1 LSDGSQGDQLEF
13 VELDAYGDQSDPQK
27 GLMMT
32 SVLNFLLAIL
42 LAPLYAAVILKTK
55 AFFGGKKGPPLLI
68 NYYTLVKLMK
78 KGSVYS
84 TSTTAIF
91 KLGPVVS
98 LCAAATVLMFLP
110 IAGQPP
116 IFAFQGDIILMLYLL
131 GLGRFFTIAA
141 AMDTA
146 SPFEGMGAAR
156 EAYFPIICE
165 ATLFMILILFY
176 VITGELSLSAYF
188 AAGQPAGFWQ
198 AAGAPL
204 LFVVLALFIVLL
216 TENSRVP
223 VDDPATH
230 LELTM
235 IHEVMVL
242 DHSGPDFAFIE
253 LGSFLKLFFY
263 STLVSRLVCPM
274 AYGHPAADLVV
285 FLATM
290 GVVYVAVG
298 VTESVMARY
307 RMDKV
312 PQFILTSFA
321 LAFFA
326 TVISLE
332 FLK

>member
-1 LSDGSQGDQLEF
+1 MRAISLL
-13 VELDAYGDQSDPQK
+13 VLA
-27 GLMMT
+27 MM
-32 SVLNFLLAIL
+32 
-42 LAPLYAAVILKTK
+42 LAPLYSALILKVK

-68 NYYTLVKLMK
+68 NYYTLSKLLK

-84 TSTTAIF
+84 TSTTVIF
-91 KLGPVVS
+91 KMGPMVS
-98 LCAAATVLMFLP
+98 LCAAVTALLILP
-110 IAGQPP
+110 IAGQRPVFSFHGDV
-116 IFAFQGDIILMLYLL
+116 IFLLYLL

-165 ATLFMILILFY
+165 ATLFMTLILFY
-176 VITGELSLSAYF
+176 ILTGELSLAAYF
-188 AAGQPAGFWQ
+188 AEGVPLGLWQ

-204 LFVVLALFIVLL
+204 LFVIFALFIVLL

-242 DHSGPDFAFIE
+242 DHSGPDLALIE
-253 LGSFLKLFFY
+253 LGSFFKLFFY
-263 STLVSRLVCPM
+263 ATLVTHLIWPLTLGTSALDVM
-274 AYGHPAADLVV
+274 LFFVMLGL
-285 FLATM
+285 
-290 GVVYVAVG
+290 VYVAVG
-298 VTESVMARY
+298 VTESIMARY

-312 PQFILTSFA
+312 PQFVLTSFA
-321 LAFFA
+321 LVCFA
-326 TVISLE
+326 TVITLE

>member
-1 LSDGSQGDQLEF
+1 MIESIILW
-13 VELDAYGDQSDPQK
+13 
-27 GLMMT
+27 
-32 SVLNFLLAIL
+32 LLAIL
-42 LAPLYAAVILKTK
+42 TAPFFSALILKVK

-68 NYYTLVKLMK
+68 NYYTLIKLLK

-84 TSTTAIF
+84 TSTTTVF
-91 KLGPVVS
+91 KLGPIVS
-98 LCAAATVLMFLP
+98 LSTAITVLMFLP
-110 IAGQPP
+110 IAGHKPLFSFNGDV
-116 IFAFQGDIILMLYLL
+116 IFVLYLL

-165 ATLFMILILFY
+165 ATTFMILILFY
-176 VITGELSLSAYF
+176 KLTGELQLAAYF
-188 AAGQPAGFWQ
+188 TGHNTLALWHS
-198 AAGAPL
+198 AGAPL
-204 LFVVLALFIVLL
+204 LFVVISFFIILL

-242 DHSGPDFAFIE
+242 DHSGPDFGLIE
-253 LGSFLKLFFY
+253 LGSFCKLFFY
-263 STLVSRLVCPM
+263 STIISRLILPSDFGV
-274 AYGHPAADLVV
+274 PALTYCLFIAGLLVV
-285 FLATM
+285 YIT
-290 GVVYVAVG
+290 VG
-298 VTESVMARY
+298 VTESVIARY

-312 PQFILTSFA
+312 PQFVLTSFA

-326 TVISLE
+326 TIITLE

>member
-1 LSDGSQGDQLEF
+1 MSTVIVF
-13 VELDAYGDQSDPQK
+13 I
-27 GLMMT
+27 
-32 SVLNFLLAIL
+32 LALL
-42 LAPLYAAVILKTK
+42 LAPLYAGLIIKIK
-55 AFFGGKKGPPLLI
+55 AWFGGRKGSPILI
-68 NYYTLVKLMK
+68 HYYTLLKLIR

-84 TSTTAIF
+84 TSTTFIF
-91 KLGPVVS
+91 KLGPMVG
-98 LCAAATVLMFLP
+98 LAAALFALMFLP
-110 IAGQPP
+110 IGGQRPLLS
-116 IFAFQGDIILMLYLL
+116 FTGDILLILYLL

-156 EAYFPIICE
+156 EAYFPILCE
-165 ATLFMILILFY
+165 ATVFMVLILFY
-176 VITGELSLSAYF
+176 VLSGKLSLASYF
-188 AAGQPAGFWQ
+188 AGNQPLELWQ
-198 AAGAPL
+198 SAGAPL
-204 LFVVLALFIVLL
+204 LFVVIALFIVLL

-223 VDDPATH
+223 VDDPTTH

-242 DHSGPDFAFIE
+242 DHSGPDFALIE

-263 STLVSRLVCPM
+263 GTLIARLICPFEL
-274 AYGHPAADLVV
+274 GHPMIEAGVFFLV
-285 FLATM
+285 L
-290 GVVYVAVG
+290 GLVYIAVG

-312 PQFILTSFA
+312 PQFVLTSFA

-326 TVISLE
+326 TIITLE

>member
-1 LSDGSQGDQLEF
+1 MRSITIL
-13 VELDAYGDQSDPQK
+13 A
-27 GLMMT
+27 
-32 SVLNFLLAIL
+32 LAIL
-42 LAPLYAAVILKTK
+42 LAPFYSALILKVK

-68 NYYTLVKLMK
+68 NYFTLIKLFK

-84 TSTTAIF
+84 TSTTFIF
-91 KLGPVVS
+91 KLGPMVS
-98 LCAAATVLMFLP
+98 LSAAAMVLMFLP
-110 IAGQPP
+110 IGGQPP
-116 IFAFQGDIILMLYLL
+116 LFSFNGDIILLLYLL

-165 ATLFMILILFY
+165 ATFFMILILFT
-176 VITGELSLSAYF
+176 ILTGQLSLAAYF
-188 AAGQPAGFWQ
+188 SSGQPLMLWQTAGS
-198 AAGAPL
+198 PL
-204 LFVVLALFIVLL
+204 LFVVIALFIILL

-242 DHSGPDFAFIE
+242 DHSGPDFALIE
-253 LGSFLKLFFY
+253 LGAFLKLFFY
-263 STLVSRLVCPM
+263 ATLVSLLICPFSL
-274 AYGHPAADLVV
+274 GSPAADIGLFSCILALVY
-285 FLATM
+285 A
-290 GVVYVAVG
+290 AVG
-298 VTESVMARY
+298 VTESVMARF

-312 PQFILTSFA
+312 PQFVLTSFA

-326 TVISLE
+326 TVITLE
-332 FLK
+332 FIK

>member
-1 LSDGSQGDQLEF
+1 MIESIILW
-13 VELDAYGDQSDPQK
+13 
-27 GLMMT
+27 
-32 SVLNFLLAIL
+32 LLAIL
-42 LAPLYAAVILKTK
+42 TAPFFSAIILKIK

-68 NYYTLVKLMK
+68 NYYTLIKLFK

-84 TSTTAIF
+84 NSTTVMF
-91 KLGPVVS
+91 KLGPIVS
-98 LCAAATVLMFLP
+98 LCSAITVLMFLP
-110 IAGQPP
+110 IAGQQPV
-116 IFAFQGDIILMLYLL
+116 FSFNGDIIFLLYIM

-165 ATLFMILILFY
+165 ATTFMILIFFY
-176 VITGELSLSAYF
+176 RLTGELQLSAYF
-188 AAGQPAGFWQ
+188 TGSNTLGLWSAT
-198 AAGAPL
+198 GAPL
-204 LFVVLALFIVLL
+204 LFVVIAFFIILL

-242 DHSGPDFAFIE
+242 DHSGPDFGLIE
-253 LGSFLKLFFY
+253 LGSFCKLFFY
-263 STLVSRLVCPM
+263 STIISRLMFPVDI
-274 AYGHPAADLVV
+274 GNLGLGIGV
-285 FLATM
+285 FILGLA
-290 GVVYVAVG
+290 VVYIIVG
-298 VTESVMARY
+298 VTESVIARY

-312 PQFILTSFA
+312 PQFVLTSFA

-326 TVISLE
+326 TIITLE
-332 FLK
+332 FIK

>member
-1 LSDGSQGDQLEF
+1 
-13 VELDAYGDQSDPQK
+13 
-27 GLMMT
+27 MT
-32 SVLNFLLAIL
+32 ESIILWFLAIL
-42 LAPLYAAVILKTK
+42 TAPFFSAVILKIK

-68 NYYTLVKLMK
+68 NYYTLIKLFK

-84 TSTTAIF
+84 NSTTFVF
-91 KLGPVVS
+91 KLGPIIS
-98 LCAAATVLMFLP
+98 LATALVVLMFLP
-110 IAGQPP
+110 IAGYAP
-116 IFAFQGDIILMLYLL
+116 IFSFNGDVLFILYVM

-165 ATLFMILILFY
+165 AAMFMILIFFFRL
-176 VITGELSLSAYF
+176 TGELQLSAYF
-188 AAGQPAGFWQ
+188 AGTNTMGLWNL
-198 AAGAPL
+198 AGAPL
-204 LFVVLALFIVLL
+204 LFIVISFFIILL

-242 DHSGPDFAFIE
+242 DHSGPDLALIE
-253 LGSFLKLFFY
+253 LGSFCKLFFY
-263 STLVSRLVCPM
+263 STLISRLILPFDTGITALGFGLYIV
-274 AYGHPAADLVV
+274 GL
-285 FLATM
+285 FI
-290 GVVYVAVG
+290 VYIAVG
-298 VTESVMARY
+298 VTESVIARY

-312 PQFILTSFA
+312 PQFVLTSFA

-326 TVISLE
+326 TIISLE
-332 FLK
+332 FIK

>member
-1 LSDGSQGDQLEF
+1 MIESI
-13 VELDAYGDQSDPQK
+13 
-27 GLMMT
+27 
-32 SVLNFLLAIL
+32 VLWLIAIL
-42 LAPLYAAVILKTK
+42 TAPFFSAMILKVK

-68 NYYTLVKLMK
+68 NYYTLIKLFK

-84 TSTTAIF
+84 TSTTVIF
-91 KLGPVVS
+91 KLGPIIS
-98 LCAAATVLMFLP
+98 LGSAVTVLMFLP
-110 IAGQPP
+110 IAGHQP
-116 IFAFQGDIILMLYLL
+116 IFSFNGDIIFVLYIM

-165 ATLFMILILFY
+165 ATMFMILIFFY
-176 VITGELSLSAYF
+176 RLTGHLQLSAYF
-188 AAGQPAGFWQ
+188 TGDHTLALWNL
-198 AAGAPL
+198 AGAPL
-204 LFVVLALFIVLL
+204 LFIVMAFFIILL

-242 DHSGPDFAFIE
+242 DHSGPDLALIE
-253 LGSFLKLFFY
+253 LGSFCKLFFY
-263 STLVSRLVCPM
+263 STLISRLILPFGSGVP
-274 AYGHPAADLVV
+274 G
-285 FLATM
+285 
-290 GVVYVAVG
+290 GSIVVYIAGLVLVYVVVG
-298 VTESVMARY
+298 IIESVIARY

-312 PQFILTSFA
+312 PQFVLTSFA

-326 TVISLE
+326 TIITLE
-332 FLK
+332 FVK

>member
-1 LSDGSQGDQLEF
+1 MIES
-13 VELDAYGDQSDPQK
+13 
-27 GLMMT
+27 
-32 SVLNFLLAIL
+32 IL
-42 LAPLYAAVILKTK
+42 LWTMAMLAAPFFSAVILKVK

-68 NYYTLVKLMK
+68 NYYTLIKLCK

-84 TSTTAIF
+84 TSTTF
-91 KLGPVVS
+91 VFRLGPMVS
-98 LCAAATVLMFLP
+98 LVTAATALMFLP
-110 IAGQPP
+110 IGGQRPL
-116 IFAFQGDIILMLYLL
+116 FSFYGDIILVLYLL

-165 ATLFMILILFY
+165 ATVFVALILFFRLS
-176 VITGELSLSAYF
+176 GELRLAAFF
-188 AAGQPAGFWQ
+188 AGPQPAALWQ
-198 AAGAPL
+198 TAGAPL
-204 LFVVLALFIVLL
+204 LFVVMAMFIVLL
-216 TENSRVP
+216 TENARVP

-253 LGSFLKLFFY
+253 MGAFAKLFFY
-263 STLVSRLVCPM
+263 
-274 AYGHPAADLVV
+274 
-285 FLATM
+285 ATM
-290 GVVYVAVG
+290 VARLICPFDLGAPAMNAIAAVASLVAVYVAVG
-298 VTESVMARY
+298 ITESVMARY
-307 RMDKV
+307 RMDRV
-312 PQFILTSFA
+312 PKFVLTSFA

-326 TVISLE
+326 TVITLE

>member
-1 LSDGSQGDQLEF
+1 MKS
-13 VELDAYGDQSDPQK
+13 
-27 GLMMT
+27 MI
-32 SVLNFLLAIL
+32 FLILAML
-42 LAPLYAAVILKTK
+42 LAPLYSAWILKVK
-55 AFFGGKKGPPLLI
+55 AFFGGRKGSPLLI
-68 NYYTLVKLMK
+68 NYYTLIKLFR

-84 TSTTAIF
+84 TSTTLIF
-91 KLGPVVS
+91 KLGPMVS
-98 LCAAATVLMFLP
+98 LCAASVVLMFVP
-110 IAGQPP
+110 VAGQPP
-116 IFAFQGDIILMLYLL
+116 LFSFNGDVVLLLYLL

-176 VITGELSLSAYF
+176 TLTGELNLAAYF
-188 AAGQPAGFWQ
+188 AGGQPAALWHN
-198 AAGAPL
+198 AGPPL
-204 LFVVLALFIVLL
+204 LFVVIALFIVLL

-242 DHSGPDFAFIE
+242 DHSGPDFALIE
-253 LGSFLKLFFY
+253 LGSFFKHFFYATLVTRLICPFSLGHPVADTALFFIALA
-263 STLVSRLVCPM
+263 LV
-274 AYGHPAADLVV
+274 Y
-285 FLATM
+285 T
-290 GVVYVAVG
+290 AVG

-307 RMDKV
+307 RMDRV
-312 PQFILTSFA
+312 PQFVLTSFA

-326 TVISLE
+326 TVITME

>member
-1 LSDGSQGDQLEF
+1 
-13 VELDAYGDQSDPQK
+13 
-27 GLMMT
+27 MT
-32 SVLNFLLAIL
+32 SLIILALAIL
-42 LAPLYAAVILKTK
+42 LAPFYSALILKVK

-68 NYYTLVKLMK
+68 NYFTLIKLFK

-84 TSTTAIF
+84 TSTTVIF
-91 KLGPVVS
+91 KMGPMVS
-98 LCAAATVLMFLP
+98 LSAALTVLMFLP

-116 IFAFQGDIILMLYLL
+116 LFSFNGDVILLLYLL

-165 ATLFMILILFY
+165 ATLFMILILFT
-176 VITGELSLSAYF
+176 ILTGQLSLAAYF
-188 AAGQPAGFWQ
+188 SSGQPLMLWQTAGS
-198 AAGAPL
+198 PL
-204 LFVVLALFIVLL
+204 LFVVIAFFIILL

-242 DHSGPDFAFIE
+242 DHSGPDFALIE
-253 LGSFLKLFFY
+253 LGAFLKLLFY
-263 STLVSRLVCPM
+263 ATPVSLLICPFSL
-274 AYGHPAADLVV
+274 GSPAADIGL
-285 FLATM
+285 FFCILA
-290 GVVYVAVG
+290 VVYAAVG
-298 VTESVMARY
+298 VTESVMARF

-312 PQFILTSFA
+312 PQFVLTSFA

-326 TVISLE
+326 TVITLE
-332 FLK
+332 FIK

>member
-1 LSDGSQGDQLEF
+1 MIESI
-13 VELDAYGDQSDPQK
+13 
-27 GLMMT
+27 
-32 SVLNFLLAIL
+32 VLWLLAIL
-42 LAPLYAAVILKTK
+42 TAPFFSALILKVK

-68 NYYTLVKLMK
+68 NYYTLIKLFK

-84 TSTTAIF
+84 TSTTTVF
-91 KLGPVVS
+91 KLGPIIS
-98 LCAAATVLMFLP
+98 LTTAITVLMFLP
-110 IAGQPP
+110 IAGHKPL
-116 IFAFQGDIILMLYLL
+116 FSFNGDIIFVLYLL

-165 ATLFMILILFY
+165 ATTFMILILLY
-176 VITGELSLSAYF
+176 KLTGELQLAAYF
-188 AAGQPAGFWQ
+188 SGHNTLALWH

-204 LFVVLALFIVLL
+204 LFVVISFFIILL

-242 DHSGPDFAFIE
+242 DHSGPDFGLIE
-253 LGSFLKLFFY
+253 LGSFCKLFFY
-263 STLVSRLVCPM
+263 ATIISTLIFPSDFGVPALT
-274 AYGHPAADLVV
+274 YGLFIAGLLVV
-285 FLATM
+285 
-290 GVVYVAVG
+290 YIAVG
-298 VTESVMARY
+298 VTESVIARY

-312 PQFILTSFA
+312 PQFVLTSFA

-326 TVISLE
+326 TIITLE

>member
-1 LSDGSQGDQLEF
+1 MRSIIIL
-13 VELDAYGDQSDPQK
+13 A
-27 GLMMT
+27 
-32 SVLNFLLAIL
+32 LAIF
-42 LAPLYAAVILKTK
+42 LAPLYSALILKVK

-68 NYYTLVKLMK
+68 NYFTLIKLLK

-84 TSTTAIF
+84 TSTTYIF
-91 KLGPVVS
+91 KLGPMVS
-98 LCAAATVLMFLP
+98 LSAAVTALMFLP

-116 IFAFQGDIILMLYLL
+116 LFSFNGDIILLLYLF

-165 ATLFMILILFY
+165 ATLFMILILFT
-176 VITGELSLSAYF
+176 ILTGQLSLAAYF
-188 AAGQPAGFWQ
+188 SSGQPLMLWQTAGS
-198 AAGAPL
+198 PL
-204 LFVVLALFIVLL
+204 LFVIIAFFIILL

-242 DHSGPDFAFIE
+242 DHSGPDFALIE

-263 STLVSRLVCPM
+263 ATLVSLLICPFSLGSTVADIGLFFCILV
-274 AYGHPAADLVV
+274 LVY
-285 FLATM
+285 A
-290 GVVYVAVG
+290 AVG

-312 PQFILTSFA
+312 PQFVLTSFA

-326 TVISLE
+326 TVITLE
-332 FLK
+332 FMR